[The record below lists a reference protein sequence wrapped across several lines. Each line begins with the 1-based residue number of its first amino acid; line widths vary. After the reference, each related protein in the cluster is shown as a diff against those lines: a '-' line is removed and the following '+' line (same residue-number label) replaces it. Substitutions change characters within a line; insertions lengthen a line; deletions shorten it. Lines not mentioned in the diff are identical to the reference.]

1 LLSAVLFDM
10 DGVLVDTEPEY
21 QKLDIMLA
29 AEMGIDLTPEEQSR
43 YIGVSTFDAWCDMK
57 KRYGFKPDPLALSQR
72 EEELIAEHYRSG
84 ELHVYPAAI
93 DLLKGC
99 AQSGLK
105 VAVATSSA
113 LKNAECVIRRLGLTD
128 DVQAVASSCMTE
140 YSKPAPDIFLLAMK
154 MLGVNGEESV
164 VIEDADSGVKAA
176 RAAGVKRVIG
186 IRHPDRWQTLDGA
199 DLIVNTLAGVS
210 VQTLTELMK

>member
-1 LLSAVLFDM
+1 M

-43 YIGVSTFDAWCDMK
+43 YIGVSTVDAWRDMQ
-57 KRYGFKPDPLALSQR
+57 KRYGFPQDPLELSRR
-72 EEELIAEHYRSG
+72 EEELIAEHYKNG
-84 ELHVYPAAI
+84 ELHVYPAAV
-93 DLLKGC
+93 DLLKSC
-99 AQSGLK
+99 AGSGLK

-113 LKNAECVIRRLGLTD
+113 LENAECVIRRLGLSA

-140 YSKPAPDIFLLAMK
+140 RSKPAPDIFLLAIK
-154 MLGVNGEESV
+154 MLAVGGEESV

-186 IRHPDRWQTLDGA
+186 IRHPDRWQTLDEA
-199 DLIVNTLAGVS
+199 DLIVDTLAGVS
-210 VQTLTELMK
+210 VQMLTEMMK

>member
-1 LLSAVLFDM
+1 MLRAVLFDM

-29 AEMGIDLTPEEQSR
+29 AEMGIELTPEEQSR
-43 YIGVSTFDAWCDMK
+43 YIGVSTVDAWRDMQ
-57 KRYGFKPDPLALSQR
+57 KRYGFTQDPLELSRR
-72 EEELIAEHYRSG
+72 EEELIAEHYKNG
-84 ELHVYPAAI
+84 ELHVYPAAVA
-93 DLLKGC
+93 LLKSC
-99 AQSGLK
+99 ANSGLK

-113 LKNAECVIRRLGLTD
+113 LENAECVIRRLSLSD

-140 YSKPAPDIFLLAMK
+140 RSKPAPDIFLLAMK
-154 MLGVNGEESV
+154 MLDVGGEESI

-199 DLIVNTLAGVS
+199 DLIVDTLAGVS
-210 VQTLTELMK
+210 VQTLTEIME